1 MLTQLQNQ
9 IERVFLGKRETVQ
22 LCLTAFLAGEHILLE
37 DVPGVGKT
45 LLARTLA
52 RCVDGQFRRIQF
64 TPDLLPA
71 EITGSTIP
79 AAFEIFRNETS
90 RNVSADSLSVSRGV
104 LGDGEFRDGAAAG
117 MRNAEFRDGTAA
129 GMRNA
134 EFRDG
139 AAAGMRNAEFRDG
152 TAAGMAGTSPWK
164 FVPGPIFANIVL
176 ADEINR
182 AAPRTQSALL
192 EAMGEGCVTTEG
204 ETRPLPDPFF
214 VIATQNPAGFEGTF
228 PLPESQ
234 LDRFL
239 MRIPIGYAPRERE
252 KLLLSR
258 RREPESALSPVLTLS
273 DVRTLREE
281 VQNVHVEDTI
291 ADYMMDIVS
300 QTRQDPGCRVGVST
314 RGLQAFYRAVQAWS
328 KIQGRDYAIPDD
340 VKFLAVPVLAH
351 RILLR
356 SSFRQ
361 ETRMESEAFVR
372 KILERVLAP

>member
-1 MLTQLQNQ
+1 MPEFMLTQLQNQ
-9 IERVFLGKRETVQ
+9 IERVFLGKPETVQ

-52 RCVDGQFRRIQF
+52 RCVDGKFRRIQF

-79 AAFEIFRNETS
+79 AALETFRNENSPNFTE
-90 RNVSADSLSVSRGV
+90 VSDARTASDARAASDARGK
-104 LGDGEFRDGAAAG
+104 ET
-117 MRNAEFRDGTAA
+117 NA
-129 GMRNA
+129 
-134 EFRDG
+134 
-139 AAAGMRNAEFRDG
+139 
-152 TAAGMAGTSPWK
+152 SSWK

-192 EAMGEGCVTTEG
+192 EAMGEGSVTTEG

-252 KLLLSR
+252 KELLSQ
-258 RREPESALSPVLTLS
+258 RREPESELRPVLTLD

-281 VQNVHVEDTI
+281 VRNVHVEETI
-291 ADYMMDIVS
+291 ADYMMDIVE

-314 RGLQAFYRAVQAWS
+314 RGLQAFYRAVQAWA
-328 KIQGRDYAIPDD
+328 KIQGRDHAIPDD

-356 SSFRQ
+356 STFRQ
-361 ETRMESEAFVR
+361 ETRKEAEAFLQ
-372 KILERVLAP
+372 KILERTLTP

>member
-9 IERVFLGKRETVQ
+9 IERVFLGKPETVQ

-79 AAFEIFRNETS
+79 AAFEIFRNETP
-90 RNVSADSLSVSRGV
+90 RNVSADRLSASLGVMENEEIRG
-104 LGDGEFRDGAAAG
+104 GAAAG
-117 MRNAEFRDGTAA
+117 MRNEEIRG
-129 GMRNA
+129 
-134 EFRDG
+134 
-139 AAAGMRNAEFRDG
+139 G
-152 TAAGMAGTSPWK
+152 TAAGMAGTSSWK

-192 EAMGEGCVTTEG
+192 EAMGEGSVTTEG

-252 KLLLSR
+252 KLLLSQR
-258 RREPESALSPVLTLS
+258 RVPESVLSPVLTLN
-273 DVRTLREE
+273 DVRRLREE
-281 VQNVHVEDTI
+281 VQNVHVEDSI

-314 RGLQAFYRAVQAWS
+314 RGLQAFYRAVQAWA

-361 ETRMESEAFVR
+361 ETRMESEAFLR
-372 KILERVLAP
+372 KLLERVLAP

>member
-79 AAFEIFRNETS
+79 AAFEMFRNETS